1 MHIKSINSYDDF
13 QTEINS
19 KQNIIVNI
27 SATWCKP
34 CIALKP
40 YLEKYIKVINENDF
54 IYLKIDHSIYET
66 DDRFDMYF
74 KMKKIPYFIFIENKK
89 IKDSIISGDFTIVSK
104 KIFNYI
110 KNIKGK
116 IHIDEE
122 EFEKNDDF

>member
-34 CIALKP
+34 CVALKP
-40 YLEKYIKVINENDF
+40 SLEKYIKVINENDF

-74 KMKKIPYFIFIENKK
+74 KMKKIPYFIFIEMLVTQN
-89 IKDSIISGDFTIVSK
+89 G
-104 KIFNYI
+104 FNLLM
-110 KNIKGK
+110 KM
-116 IHIDEE
+116 
-122 EFEKNDDF
+122 